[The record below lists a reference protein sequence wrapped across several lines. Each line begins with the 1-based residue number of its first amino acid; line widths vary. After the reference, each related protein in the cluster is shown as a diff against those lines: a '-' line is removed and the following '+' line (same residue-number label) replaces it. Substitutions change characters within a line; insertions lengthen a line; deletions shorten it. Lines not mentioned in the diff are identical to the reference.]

1 MKALILN
8 GPDQKFSIEEV
19 QDPVPKKGFAV
30 AKVLACGSGL
40 TIQHVKKGRIKAN
53 YPIIIGHEI
62 VAEIVEINYENTNL
76 KVGMPVTA
84 YFYLTCGECKWC
96 GLDRETLCTNFNG
109 YVGRQING
117 GYAEFITLPVKN
129 FIPIPDTVDYKN
141 NLLEV
146 AVICDAI
153 ATPFKVIKKGRFVSK
168 DKIGVIGAGGG
179 LGIHMLKMLKLENID
194 CVSIESKEEK
204 FLHCNKNGS
213 TFSVSPN
220 DKDILNKII
229 EFTKGNLL
237 DGIIDFVSS
246 KSSLELGL
254 SLLGNGGRLL
264 TLGGSGKSFISSSS
278 QMLDKEL
285 ELIGSKYCT
294 KQEVKDS
301 LDLYAKGLIKPMIS
315 KISNFDGAESLHR
328 DIEESTIVGR
338 AGLII

>member
-8 GPDQKFSIEEV
+8 GPDQKFSIEKV

-62 VAEIVEINYENTNL
+62 VAEIVEINDENTNL

-153 ATPFKVIKKGRFVSK
+153 ATPFKVIKKGRFVSN

-204 FLHCNKNGS
+204 FLYCNKNGS

>member
-8 GPDQKFSIEEV
+8 GPDQKFSIEKV

-62 VAEIVEINYENTNL
+62 VAEIVEINDENTNL

-153 ATPFKVIKKGRFVSK
+153 ATPFKVIKKGRFVSN

-204 FLHCNKNGS
+204 FLYCNKNGS

-301 LDLYAKGLIKPMIS
+301 LDIYAKGLIKPMIS

>member
-204 FLHCNKNGS
+204 FLHCSKNGS

-237 DGIIDFVSS
+237 DGVIDFVSS

-315 KISNFDGAESLHR
+315 KISNFEGAETLHH
-328 DIEESTIVGR
+328 DIEESSIVGR

>member
-204 FLHCNKNGS
+204 FLYCNKNGS

>member
-8 GPDQKFSIEEV
+8 GPDQKFSIEKV

-62 VAEIVEINYENTNL
+62 VAEIVEINDENTNL

-153 ATPFKVIKKGRFVSK
+153 ATPFKVIKKGRFVSN

-204 FLHCNKNGS
+204 FLYCNKNGS

-220 DKDILNKII
+220 NKDILNKII

-301 LDLYAKGLIKPMIS
+301 LDIYAKGLIKPMIS
-315 KISNFDGAESLHR
+315 KITNFDGAESLHR

>member
-204 FLHCNKNGS
+204 FLHCSKNGS

>member
-8 GPDQKFSIEEV
+8 GPDQKFSIEKV

-62 VAEIVEINYENTNL
+62 VAEIVEINDENTNL

-153 ATPFKVIKKGRFVSK
+153 ATPFKVIKKGRFVSN

-204 FLHCNKNGS
+204 FLYCNKNGS

-315 KISNFDGAESLHR
+315 KITNFDGAESLHR

>member
-8 GPDQKFSIEEV
+8 GPDQKFSIEKV

-62 VAEIVEINYENTNL
+62 VAEIVEINDENTNL

-153 ATPFKVIKKGRFVSK
+153 ATPFKVIKKGRFVSN

-204 FLHCNKNGS
+204 FLYCNKNGS

-301 LDLYAKGLIKPMIS
+301 LDIYAKGLIKPMIS
-315 KISNFDGAESLHR
+315 KITNFDGAESLHR
-328 DIEESTIVGR
+328 DIEESIIVGR

>member
-8 GPDQKFSIEEV
+8 GPNQKFSLESIE
-19 QDPVPKKGFAV
+19 DPVPKKGYAV

-40 TIQHVKKGRIKAN
+40 TIQHVKKGRITAN

-62 VAEIVEINYENTNL
+62 VAEIVEINDENTSL
-76 KVGMPVTA
+76 KIGMPVTA
-84 YFYLTCGECKWC
+84 YFYLTCGNCKWC
-96 GLDRETLCTNFNG
+96 NLDRETLCTNFNG
-109 YVGRQING
+109 YIGRQING
-117 GYAEFITLPVKN
+117 GYAEFITLPVQN
-129 FIPIPDTVDYKN
+129 FIPIPNNIDYKN

-153 ATPFKVIKKGRFVSK
+153 ATPFKVIKKGRFISK
-168 DKIGVIGAGGG
+168 DKVGVIGAGGG
-179 LGIHMLKMLKLENID
+179 LGIHMLKMLKLENIG
-194 CVSIESKEEK
+194 CISIESKEEK
-204 FLHCNKNGS
+204 FLECNKHGS
-213 TFSVSPN
+213 IFSVSPN
-220 DKDILNKII
+220 DKDILNKVI
-229 EFTKGNLL
+229 EFTKGDML

-246 KSSLELGL
+246 KSSLELGV

-264 TLGGSGKSFISSSS
+264 TLGGSGKNFVSSSGKI
-278 QMLDKEL
+278 LDKEL

-315 KISNFDGAESLHR
+315 KISNFEGAETLHH
-328 DIEESTIVGR
+328 DIEESSIVGR